1 MVPVGDGGFFLVTF
15 FAGFLTAFLTAF
27 FTAFLAGVLTA
38 FLAGVLTAF
47 LAAFFTAFFT
57 AFLTAFLV
65 AIGDSPYVHDFP
77 QGVLPSHI
85 KPIAV
90 PIVITNA
97 ARVNFSTPLSDIAGS
112 QQGKRFAEIRIIAQR
127 GHYFA

>member
-1 MVPVGDGGFFLVTF
+1 MVPVGDGGFFLATF

-38 FLAGVLTAF
+38 FLAG
-47 LAAFFTAFFT
+47 FFTAFFT

-65 AIGDSPYVHDFP
+65 ANGDSPYVHDFP
-77 QGVLPSHI
+77 KGVLPSHL

-97 ARVNFSTPLSDIAGS
+97 ASVNFSTPLRDIAGR
-112 QQGKRFAEIRIIAQR
+112 QECKRFAEIRVIAQR
-127 GHYFA
+127 GHHFA